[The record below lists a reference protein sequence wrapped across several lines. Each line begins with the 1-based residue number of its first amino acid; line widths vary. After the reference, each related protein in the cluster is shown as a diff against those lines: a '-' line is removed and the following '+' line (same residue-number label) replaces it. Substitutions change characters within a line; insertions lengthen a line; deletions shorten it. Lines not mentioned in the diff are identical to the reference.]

1 MKWQV
6 RFKEKKRSC
15 CPPAYYYAI
24 IDSVVVADTEQEVL
38 NKLKKGRIAVE
49 VQKIKPYE

>member
-15 CPPAYYYAI
+15 CPPSYYYAI
-24 IDSVVVADTEQEVL
+24 IDTVVVADNEQEVL
-38 NKLKKGRIAVE
+38 QKLHKGRIAVE
-49 VQKIKPYE
+49 VQKIEPYE

>member
-6 RFKEKKRSC
+6 RFREKKRSC

-24 IDSVVVADTEQEVL
+24 IDTVIVADNEQEVL
-38 NKLKKGRIAVE
+38 QKLNKGRIAVE
-49 VQKIKPYE
+49 IQKIAPYE